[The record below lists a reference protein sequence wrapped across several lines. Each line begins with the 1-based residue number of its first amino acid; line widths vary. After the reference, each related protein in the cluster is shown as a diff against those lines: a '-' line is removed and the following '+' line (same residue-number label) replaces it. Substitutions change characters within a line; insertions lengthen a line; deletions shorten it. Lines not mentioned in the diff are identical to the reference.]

1 MKKLSRYVHLY
12 VLKIPLIQIKQ
23 KQTEC
28 ISVLQ
33 LIIGS
38 YEKFNVFEEYSQTK
52 SNAKIK

>member
-52 SNAKIK
+52 SNA